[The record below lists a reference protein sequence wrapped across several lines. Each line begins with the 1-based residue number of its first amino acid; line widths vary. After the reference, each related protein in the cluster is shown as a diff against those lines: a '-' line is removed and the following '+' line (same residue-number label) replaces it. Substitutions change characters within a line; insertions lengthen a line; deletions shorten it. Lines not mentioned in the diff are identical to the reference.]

1 MIVAHAAPTTHRTLT
16 HRVLTHRTVTSA
28 SYARR

>member
-1 MIVAHAAPTTHRTLT
+1 MIVAHAAPTTHRILT
-16 HRVLTHRTVTSA
+16 HRILTHRTITSA

>member
-1 MIVAHAAPTTHRTLT
+1 MIVAHAAPTTHRILT
-16 HRVLTHRTVTSA
+16 YRILTHRTVTSA